1 MTHLY
6 KILQRMHGGAL
17 HAVSCRIAKNE
28 SDELVALCTSPRP
41 PSAHARNHR
50 ATRNQ
55 KPFGTRRY
63 IVCLYFCL
71 ICLGTESHIFHK
83 TIPIRAVKT
92 AIVFR
97 HFNQRFV
104 AFYNYII
111 LHFDINN
118 ITFYNTIL

>member
-1 MTHLY
+1 MQSVVE
-6 KILQRMHGGAL
+6 LQRMKAMNWWPCARLQDHL
-17 HAVSCRIAKNE
+17 
-28 SDELVALCTSPRP
+28 PRMLEITGQP
-41 PSAHARNHR
+41 E
-50 ATRNQ
+50 TRN
-55 KPFGTRRY
+55 PFGTRRY